1 MIKCY
6 FCKAIIQNIPYRCKY
21 CGLLFCNKHR
31 IPENHSCLFDL
42 KIKFEKLIYED
53 ALDFVEQKLTVA
65 KIYEYVTKK
74 ELSKEEALKLLNFF
88 IESSSNMD
96 NRINSLTA
104 FGLLNLNSKESFKV
118 LENCLISDENHEVR
132 RTAAKV
138 LSKLF
143 PKKSE
148 ALINYALN
156 QKLI

>member
-1 MIKCY
+1 M
-6 FCKAIIQNIPYRCKY
+6 
-21 CGLLFCNKHR
+21 
-31 IPENHSCLFDL
+31 
-42 KIKFEKLIYED
+42 IYED

-88 IESSSNMD
+88 IESSSNID

-104 FGLLNLNSKESFKV
+104 FGLLNLNSEESFKV